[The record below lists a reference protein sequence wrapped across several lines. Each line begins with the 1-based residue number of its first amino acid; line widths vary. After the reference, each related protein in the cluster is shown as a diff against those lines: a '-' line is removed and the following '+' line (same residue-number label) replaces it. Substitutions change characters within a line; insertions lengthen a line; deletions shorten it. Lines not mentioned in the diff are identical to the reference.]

1 MCTVNTFTSF
11 YASIIIFSVLGFMA
25 HAKEVTVD
33 QVVKGGP
40 GLAFLVFPEVVLQLD
55 PNWLWSI
62 LFFTMLLALGFD
74 SQFCILESLICGLV
88 DNWPK
93 FLRPRRLQFTAC
105 MVVFMFVLGIPQIT
119 NGGVYLFQLMDFY
132 CASGMSLLWCTF
144 FQTIAICWIYGADK
158 VYDNI
163 HHMIGFRINRMWYW
177 CWMVISPAFMVVRSL
192 VKSQKCFV
200 YFCIQNFSPLFQSIF
215 VFYFVKYTPIKY
227 AETYH
232 YPWWGEVLGFMI
244 SFSSMIWVPGTKRI
258 HAVFGYDFVLLPF
271 LSLQPTP
278 STTLR
283 RRRAPWR
290 RSSGR
295 GSSPPSR
302 CAPTPSPP
310 RSRRAAA
317 PTAAP
322 TPPQSSTC
330 PTCPRRSSWT
340 SSRT

>member
-177 CWMVISPAFMVVRSL
+177 CWMVISPAFMVVRSK
-192 VKSQKCFV
+192 KS
-200 YFCIQNFSPLFQSIF
+200 
-215 VFYFVKYTPIKY
+215 
-227 AETYH
+227 
-232 YPWWGEVLGFMI
+232 
-244 SFSSMIWVPGTKRI
+244 
-258 HAVFGYDFVLLPF
+258 
-271 LSLQPTP
+271 
-278 STTLR
+278 
-283 RRRAPWR
+283 
-290 RSSGR
+290 
-295 GSSPPSR
+295 
-302 CAPTPSPP
+302 
-310 RSRRAAA
+310 
-317 PTAAP
+317 
-322 TPPQSSTC
+322 
-330 PTCPRRSSWT
+330 
-340 SSRT
+340 